1 MCYDSCAELQN
12 RSMKPPTSSKPAR
25 KTRTK
30 TRKPKYVSL
39 REELS
44 PESSESGQMTTQ
56 LTLFPLHPENLFE
69 EKEAHDHV
77 DYFFNQDEGSGATSL
92 TGILGDGGGGAEA
105 EEEEEGSISPS
116 LTSAYGAQDSEGS
129 EWLEQAAL
137 RQRERDVSEEKWVV
151 YSEVVERKRSR
162 EEMSGL
168 CYRSQGL
175 LLKLDYEEILNAWSD
190 KGPLYIEGETTPQTV
205 PDLAQDSANVYM
217 DVGCMR
223 GNAKQQ
229 WNVPDDGSSVI
240 EDGGEG
246 KMAYREA
253 RVMRYKEKRQSRL
266 FSKRI
271 RYEVRKINAEKRPR
285 MKGRFVKRKSEDQIE
300 V

>member
-1 MCYDSCAELQN
+1 
-12 RSMKPPTSSKPAR
+12 
-25 KTRTK
+25 
-30 TRKPKYVSL
+30 
-39 REELS
+39 
-44 PESSESGQMTTQ
+44 MTTQ

-77 DYFFNQDEGSGATSL
+77 DYFFNQEEGSGATSL

-205 PDLAQDSANVYM
+205 PDLAQDSANVSNNKDPFTHFFYFTLLL
-217 DVGCMR
+217 DTWNEDLRSMR
-223 GNAKQQ
+223 HINL
-229 WNVPDDGSSVI
+229 PDHLI
-240 EDGGEG
+240 
-246 KMAYREA
+246 
-253 RVMRYKEKRQSRL
+253 
-266 FSKRI
+266 
-271 RYEVRKINAEKRPR
+271 
-285 MKGRFVKRKSEDQIE
+285 
-300 V
+300 